1 MPDTQTAVDTA
12 SQEHAMSPES
22 VVGYLHS
29 TESGAGVDGPGMRFV
44 FFTSSASSAA
54 YTAITRI
61 PGSCTMAARSRW
73 SRRWRSWS
81 RMRAF

>member
-29 TESGAGVDGPGMRFV
+29 TERAGWMGLACALSS
-44 FFTSSASSAA
+44 FTSGRQFRCL
-54 YTAITRI
+54 YCHNPDT
-61 PGSCTMAARSRW
+61 
-73 SRRWRSWS
+73 
-81 RMRAF
+81 